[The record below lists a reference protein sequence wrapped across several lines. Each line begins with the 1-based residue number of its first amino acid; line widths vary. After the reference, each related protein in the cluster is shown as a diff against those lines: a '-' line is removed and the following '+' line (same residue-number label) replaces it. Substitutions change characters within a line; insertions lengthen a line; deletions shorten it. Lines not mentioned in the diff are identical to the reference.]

1 MAKRTSTFCFCSGLF
16 LLFCCFFV
24 GAGGGD
30 ISLIF
35 NYLGCH
41 EFANSLYDVGEN
53 AYRIV
58 LYRVYIF
65 GTDRN
70 ICITDTLP

>member
-1 MAKRTSTFCFCSGLF
+1 M
-16 LLFCCFFV
+16 
-24 GAGGGD
+24 GGGD

-53 AYRIV
+53 AYLIV
-58 LYRVYIF
+58 LHRVYIF

-70 ICITDTLP
+70 ISITDTLP